1 MQNNTIRYAIKYC
14 LRERKETMEQKRDSF
29 GSNIGFIL
37 AAIGSAVG
45 LGNLWGFPYKMGA
58 NGGFPFLVIYLVFVI
73 FCGVVVM
80 ALEMAI
86 GRKTGKSPVLALAS
100 LGKQYAIVGWFG
112 VLSATIISGF
122 YCVLIGYSVRYMVGF
137 GLQIFGIEGFGG
149 MVGGDFLMGYTNNV
163 PQVLIYTILTL
174 ALTYLIVGGGIEKGI
189 EKFNKVG
196 IPALFILLIIIII
209 YNFTLPGASQGLVY
223 MFTTKG
229 MEMAGT
235 EFNFLHAARTAAG
248 QMLFSCSLGMG
259 IMITYGSYLD
269 KDSNI
274 TKNAWIIPAA
284 DTTAAILAGL
294 AIFPAVF
301 AQGGTPNGGVGLLFS
316 TLHGT
321 FISMGGI
328 GNIMG
333 FLFYLLVIFA
343 GMSSQISLTEVA
355 ASHLIDSSAAKGKP
369 MGRKKAVGFITLIIF
384 ALSIPVCLDQL
395 GGSAITQLPLI
406 NRIGSLLDTYD
417 FFTEGLM
424 MPLGAIIMCLI
435 VGWKMGLPWLE
446 DEMTAKGGKYYTKKF
461 FEISIKYITPL
472 MMTFVLFS
480 LALSYLGI

>member
-1 MQNNTIRYAIKYC
+1 
-14 LRERKETMEQKRDSF
+14 MEQKRDTF
-29 GSNIGFIL
+29 GSNLGFIL
-37 AAIGSAVG
+37 TAIGSAVG

-80 ALEMAI
+80 GVEAVI
-86 GRKTGKSPVLALAS
+86 GRRTGKSPVLALAA
-100 LGKQYAIVGWFG
+100 LGKQYAFVGWFG

-122 YCVLIGYSVRYMVGF
+122 YSVLIGYSVRYAVGF
-137 GLQIFGIEGFGG
+137 AVQIFGIEGFGG
-149 MVGGDFLMGYTNNV
+149 LVGGDFLSAYTTNV
-163 PQVLIYTILTL
+163 PAVLLYTLITL
-174 ALTYLIVGGGIEKGI
+174 AATFLIVGGGIEKGF

-196 IPALFILLIIIII
+196 IPALFILLIVIII

-223 MFTTKG
+223 MFTSKG

-235 EFNFLHAARTAAG
+235 EFNFLTAARTAAG

-269 KDSNI
+269 KGSNI
-274 TKNAWIIPAA
+274 SKNCWIIPAA

-321 FISMGGI
+321 FISMGSI

-333 FLFYLLVIFA
+333 FLFYALVIFA
-343 GMSSQISLTEVA
+343 GMSSQISLSEVS
-355 ASHLIDSSAAKGKP
+355 ASHLIDSSEAKGKP
-369 MGRKKAVGFITLIIF
+369 MGRKKAVGIMTLIIF
-384 ALSIPVCLDQL
+384 VLSIPICLDQL
-395 GGSAITQLPLI
+395 GGSAITQLPLVS
-406 NRIGSLLDTYD
+406 RIGSLLDTYD
-417 FFTEGLM
+417 FFTEGVM
-424 MPLGAIIMCLI
+424 MPLGAIIMCLL
-435 VGWKMGLPWLE
+435 VGWKKGMPWLE
-446 DEMTAKGGKYYTKKF
+446 EEMTANGNKFYAKKF
-461 FEISIKYITPL
+461 FEISVKYITPL
-472 MMTFVLFS
+472 MMTFVLVS

>member
-1 MQNNTIRYAIKYC
+1 
-14 LRERKETMEQKRDSF
+14 MEQKRDTF
-29 GSNIGFIL
+29 GSNLGFIL

-58 NGGFPFLVIYLVFVI
+58 NGGFPFLIIYLVFVI

-80 ALEMAI
+80 GVEMVI

-100 LGKQYAIVGWFG
+100 LGKKYAFVGWFG
-112 VLSATIISGF
+112 VISATIISGF

-137 GLQIFGIEGFGG
+137 GIQIFGVEGFGG
-149 MVGGDFLMGYTNNV
+149 LVGGDFLGAYTSNV
-163 PQVLIYTILTL
+163 PQVLLYTVITL
-174 ALTYLIVGGGIEKGI
+174 AATYLIVGGGIEQGI

-196 IPALFILLIIIII
+196 IPALFILLIIIIV

-223 MFTTKG
+223 MFTSKG

-235 EFNFLHAARTAAG
+235 EFHFLTAARTAAG

-269 KDSNI
+269 KESNI
-274 TKNAWIIPAA
+274 SQNAWIIPAA

-333 FLFYLLVIFA
+333 FLFYALVIFA
-343 GMSSQISLTEVA
+343 GMSSQISLAEVA
-355 ASHLIDSSAAKGKP
+355 ASHLLDSSAAKGKP
-369 MGRKKAVGFITLIIF
+369 LGRKKAVGIIIGIIF
-384 ALSIPVCLDQL
+384 VLSIPICLDQL
-395 GGSAITQLPLI
+395 GGSAITQLPLVST
-406 NRIGSLLDTYD
+406 IGSLLDTYD
-417 FFTEGLM
+417 FFTEGVM
-424 MPLGAIIMCLI
+424 MPLGAIIMCII
-435 VGWKMGLPWLE
+435 VGWKMGIPWLE
-446 DEMTAKGGKYYTKKF
+446 EEMTERGSKFYTKKF
-461 FEISIKYITPL
+461 FEISVKYITPL
-472 MMTFVLFS
+472 LMTFVLVS